1 MKKNKLFNIF
11 KNILIFLCIIYLFYE
26 LYRNF
31 NYMETKFT
39 ENKNSFFII
48 ILINIIFHN
57 LLSLRNFSLYKICA
71 KYTGKFNDWS
81 QIFFESLIF
90 NVLIS
95 HTGSIYRA
103 IETKKRGLEYKKY
116 IGIFY
121 ILFTSYILI
130 NVLMIIIEMMFLQEV
145 SFQFKL
151 NLFLIFLT
159 LFVLIIYSPKTVNIF
174 IKQNILKK
182 KFQKSNLV
190 NKIIKNYELIYF
202 FIVTQSFL
210 KKTVFYLLVYGIII
224 HFFELYI
231 FYLSSSIIQSDLAIK
246 LVLILFGLSF
256 ILDRIPLISN
266 IPGMNEILFASIS
279 IPLGLFF
286 YEGLILK
293 LILRITGVI
302 SIFINYLVFYV
313 LNLIGKIKI

>member
-1 MKKNKLFNIF
+1 MNKNKLFNIF
-11 KNILIFLCIIYLFYE
+11 KNIIIFLCIIYLFYE
-26 LYRNF
+26 LYKNF
-31 NYMETKFT
+31 NYIETKFT
-39 ENKNSFFII
+39 ENKNNFFII

-71 KYTGKFNDWS
+71 KYIGKFNDWS

-130 NVLMIIIEMMFLQEV
+130 NVMMIIIEMMFLQEV

-151 NLFLIFLT
+151 NLFLIFLI
-159 LFVLIIYSPKTVNIF
+159 LSVLIIYSPKIVNIF
-174 IKQNILKK
+174 IKYNILKQ
-182 KFQKSNLV
+182 KFQKSNLI
-190 NKIIKNYELIYF
+190 NKIIKNYELIYL

-210 KKTVFYLLVYGIII
+210 KKTVLYLLVYGIII

-231 FYLSSSIIQSDLAIK
+231 FYLSSLIIQSDLGIK
-246 LVLILFGLSF
+246 SVLILFGLSF

-293 LILRITGVI
+293 LILRITGII

-313 LNLIGKIKI
+313 LNLIGKIKT

>member
-1 MKKNKLFNIF
+1 MNKNKLFNIF
-11 KNILIFLCIIYLFYE
+11 KNIIIFLCIIYLFYE
-26 LYRNF
+26 LYKNF
-31 NYMETKFT
+31 NYIETKFT
-39 ENKNSFFII
+39 ENKNNFFII

-130 NVLMIIIEMMFLQEV
+130 NVMMIIIEMMFLQEV

-151 NLFLIFLT
+151 NLFLIFLI
-159 LFVLIIYSPKTVNIF
+159 LSVLIIYSPKIVNIF
-174 IKQNILKK
+174 IKYNILKK

-190 NKIIKNYELIYF
+190 NKIIKNYELIYL
-202 FIVTQSFL
+202 FIATQSFL
-210 KKTVFYLLVYGIII
+210 KKTVLYLLVYGIII

-231 FYLSSSIIQSDLAIK
+231 FYLSSLIIQSDLAIK
-246 LVLILFGLSF
+246 SVLILFGLSF

-293 LILRITGVI
+293 LILRITGII
-302 SIFINYLVFYV
+302 SIFINYLVFYI
-313 LNLIGKIKI
+313 LNLIGKIKT

>member
-1 MKKNKLFNIF
+1 MNKNKLFNIF
-11 KNILIFLCIIYLFYE
+11 KNIIIFLCIIYLFYE
-26 LYRNF
+26 LYKNF
-31 NYMETKFT
+31 NYIETKFT
-39 ENKNSFFII
+39 ENKNNFFII

-90 NVLIS
+90 NVLIA

-130 NVLMIIIEMMFLQEV
+130 NVMMIIIEMMFLQEV

-151 NLFLIFLT
+151 NLFLIFLI
-159 LFVLIIYSPKTVNIF
+159 LSVLIIYSPKIVNIF
-174 IKQNILKK
+174 IKYNILKK
-182 KFQKSNLV
+182 KFQKFNLV
-190 NKIIKNYELIYF
+190 NKIIKNYELIYL
-202 FIVTQSFL
+202 FIATQSFL
-210 KKTVFYLLVYGIII
+210 KKTVLYLLVYGIII

-231 FYLSSSIIQSDLAIK
+231 FYLSSLIIQSDLAIK
-246 LVLILFGLSF
+246 SVLILFGLSF

-293 LILRITGVI
+293 LILRITGII
-302 SIFINYLVFYV
+302 SIFINYLVFYI
-313 LNLIGKIKI
+313 LNLIGKIKT